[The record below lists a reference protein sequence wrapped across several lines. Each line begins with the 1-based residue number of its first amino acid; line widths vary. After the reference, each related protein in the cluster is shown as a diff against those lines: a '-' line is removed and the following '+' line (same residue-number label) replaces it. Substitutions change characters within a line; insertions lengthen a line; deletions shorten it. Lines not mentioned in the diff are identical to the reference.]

1 MKVSAIGGLLAA
13 AGMLGAAT
21 GATAGSSCTAT
32 CNSANAQCL
41 QSGKNDT
48 VCLAAWHQCKVGCA
62 TSAAPAK
69 MQVTRPSPNT
79 VVIKTTPAA
88 ATHH

>member
-1 MKVSAIGGLLAA
+1 MKLSAICGVMAA
-13 AGMLGAAT
+13 ASMLTSAGAALAD
-21 GATAGSSCTAT
+21 GNCTAT
-32 CNSANAQCL
+32 CNSANAQCR
-41 QSGKNDT
+41 QAGKNDT
-48 VCLAAWHQCKVGCA
+48 VCLSAWHQCKVGCA
-62 TSAAPAK
+62 TPAAPAK